1 VDIVPSEFASRF
13 NPNPQRKDWFDPE
26 PPRTVEEERL
36 HRQQRLAGAYR
47 IFANEGFGQGLAGH
61 ITARD
66 PEYKDYF
73 WVNPWGMHFS
83 RIKVS
88 DLLLVNANGEIMI
101 GKGPLNRAAFAIHA
115 ALHEAR
121 PDVDAAAHTHSLYG
135 KAWSTLKRKLDPLT
149 QDACVFY
156 GQHEVF
162 DEYTGVVLDL
172 SEGER
177 IAKVLGDKRA
187 VILANH
193 GLLSTGPTVESACWW
208 YILLENVC
216 HAQILAEA
224 AGTPIPID
232 HATAAKTHQ
241 QIGRVGSAQKSFEA
255 LYDVLLATDDS
266 FLG

>member
-1 VDIVPSEFASRF
+1 MNFVSSTLASRF
-13 NPNPQRKDWFDPE
+13 NETPQRKDWFDPE
-26 PPRTVEEERL
+26 PPRTLEEERL
-36 HRQQRLAGAYR
+36 YRQQRLAGAYR

-66 PEYKDYF
+66 PEYQDYF

-83 RIKVS
+83 LIKVS
-88 DLLLVNANGEIMI
+88 DLLLVNAKGEIMI
-101 GKGPLNRAAFAIHA
+101 GQGPLNRAAFAIHA

-135 KAWSTLKRKLDPLT
+135 KAWSTLKRKLDPIT

-177 IAKVLGDKRA
+177 IAKVLGNKRA

-216 HAQILAEA
+216 HNQLLAEA
-224 AGTPIPID
+224 AGTPILID
-232 HATAAKTHQ
+232 HETAAKTHQ

-255 LYDVLLATDDS
+255 LYEVLLKTDKS
-266 FLG
+266 FLL